1 MHDDAVEK
9 VLKGKTLQV
18 YLYLLKRDEPVG
30 VREIQR
36 DLNFSS
42 PSVASYHLDKLMS
55 INLVAKDGYGRYYIA
70 KKAEI
75 SILES
80 FVSILGYT
88 IPRLTFFA
96 IFFTTLL
103 ITYLIVNYSSLN
115 IHALIFAI
123 IASIAFW
130 FETIRLWRRRP
141 F

>member
-1 MHDDAVEK
+1 MYDDAIEN

-42 PSVASYHLDKLMS
+42 PSVASYHLDKLMG
-55 INLVAKDGYGRYYIA
+55 INLIAKDEYGRYYIV

-115 IHALIFAI
+115 IHALIFAT
-123 IASIAFW
+123 IASVAFW

>member
-1 MHDDAVEK
+1 MYDDTIEGA
-9 VLKGKTLQV
+9 LKGKTLQV

-30 VREIQR
+30 VRDIQR

-42 PSVASYHLDKLMS
+42 PSVASYHLEKLMAL
-55 INLVAKDGYGRYYIA
+55 NLVAKDEYGRYYITR
-70 KKAEI
+70 KAEI
-75 SILES
+75 GLLES
-80 FVSILGYT
+80 FVRVLGYT

-103 ITYLIVNYSSLN
+103 VTYIVINNSSLN
-115 IHALIFAI
+115 IHALIFAV

>member
-1 MHDDAVEK
+1 MYDDAIEK
-9 VLKGKTLQV
+9 GLKGKTLQV

-42 PSVASYHLDKLMS
+42 PSVASYHLDKLITLS
-55 INLVAKDGYGRYYIA
+55 LVAKDDYGRYYIA
-70 KKAEI
+70 RKAEL

-80 FVSILGYT
+80 FVNILGYT

-103 ITYLIVNYSSLN
+103 ITYLVVNHSSLN

-123 IASIAFW
+123 IASSAFW
-130 FETIRLWRRRP
+130 FETIRLWKRRP

>member
-1 MHDDAVEK
+1 MYDDAIEK
-9 VLKGKTLQV
+9 VLKGKTLQI

-36 DLNFSS
+36 DLNLSS
-42 PSVASYHLDKLMS
+42 PSVASYHLDKLLT
-55 INLVAKDGYGRYYIA
+55 INLVAKDDYGRYYVA
-70 KKAEI
+70 RKAEI

-103 ITYLIVNYSSLN
+103 ITYLVINHSSLN
-115 IHALIFAI
+115 IHALIFAV
-123 IASIAFW
+123 IASAAFW

>member
-1 MHDDAVEK
+1 MYDDAVEN

-42 PSVASYHLDKLMS
+42 PSVASYHLDKLMGIS
-55 INLVAKDGYGRYYIA
+55 LIAKDEYGRYYIV

-115 IHALIFAI
+115 IHALIFAT